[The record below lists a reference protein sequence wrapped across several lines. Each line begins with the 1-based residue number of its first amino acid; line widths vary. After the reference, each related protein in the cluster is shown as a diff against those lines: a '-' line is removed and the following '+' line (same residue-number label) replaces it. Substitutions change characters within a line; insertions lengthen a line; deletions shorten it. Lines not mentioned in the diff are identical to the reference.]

1 MKIFVN
7 QDAVRDLATSLTE
20 ADEVTIMQLVGA
32 PRWMVRGPF
41 VIEGALT
48 GGVAGL
54 AAGVVT
60 LLICLALI
68 AAGAGSFAQVA
79 PGISVEVA
87 VVAAILVFVVGIALG
102 SGSSL
107 FSLRKHLES

>member
-1 MKIFVN
+1 
-7 QDAVRDLATSLTE
+7 
-20 ADEVTIMQLVGA
+20 MQLVGA

-48 GGVAGL
+48 GGLAGL
-54 AAGVVT
+54 AAGIVT
-60 LLICLALI
+60 LLVSLALI
-68 AAGAGSFAQVA
+68 SAGSSSFAQVA
-79 PGISVEVA
+79 PGVTVEVA
-87 VVAAILVFVVGIALG
+87 IVAALLVFVVGIALG